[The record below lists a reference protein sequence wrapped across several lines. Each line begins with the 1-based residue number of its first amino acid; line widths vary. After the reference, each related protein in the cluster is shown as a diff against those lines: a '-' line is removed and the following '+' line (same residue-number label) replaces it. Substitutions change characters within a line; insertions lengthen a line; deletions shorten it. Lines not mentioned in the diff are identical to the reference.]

1 MSSVLKNPD
10 IRIEPLTVEDLKEIP
25 LLQPEGW
32 ADILPSIRDY
42 CVLDFCFPLK
52 ATLGNTLVGI
62 GTAIF
67 HRSTAWL
74 GHIIVHKDYRN
85 FGIGSTITKSLIEL
99 VQKTPCKSIFLIA
112 TALGEPV
119 YKKLGFDIQTH
130 YAFFEN
136 GFIPDEEFYQIKPFE
151 QKYVGP
157 LLALDHSISGEN
169 RIELFQNHF
178 THARLYI
185 ENNNLDGF
193 YLPTLGEG
201 LIIARTADAGLA
213 LMKNRY
219 PDHKKICLP
228 IDNRDGIDFLLK
240 NGFKELRQASRMV
253 LGDNFSWQ
261 ASKVFSRIGG
271 NLG

>member
-1 MSSVLKNPD
+1 MSGLLKNPD
-10 IRIEPLTVEDLKEIP
+10 VRIEPLTAADLKEIAF
-25 LLQPEGW
+25 LQPEGW
-32 ADILPSIRDY
+32 GDILPSIQDY
-42 CVLDFCFPLK
+42 CILDFCFPLK
-52 ATLGNTLVGI
+52 ATIGNTIVGI

-85 FGIGSTITKSLIEL
+85 FGIGTTITRSLIEL
-99 VQKTPCKSIFLIA
+99 VQKTPCKTILLIA

-130 YAFFEN
+130 YVFFEN
-136 GFIPDEEFYQIKPFE
+136 GFIPAEGSDHIKPFE
-151 QKYVGP
+151 QKYVGS

-169 RIELFQNHF
+169 RIELLQNHF
-178 THARLYI
+178 THARLHI
-185 ENNNLDGF
+185 ENNSLVGF

-201 LIIARTADAGLA
+201 LIIASTADAGLA

-219 PDHKKICLP
+219 ADHKKICLP
-228 IDNRDGIDFLLK
+228 VDNRDGINFLLEH
-240 NGFKELRQASRMV
+240 GFTELRRASRMV
-253 LGDNFSWQ
+253 LGENFLWQ
-261 ASKVFSRIGG
+261 ASKMFSRIGG

>member
-1 MSSVLKNPD
+1 MSSILKNPD

-32 ADILPSIRDY
+32 ADILPSIKDY

-85 FGIGSTITKSLIEL
+85 FGIGTTITKSLIEL
-99 VQKTPCKSIFLIA
+99 VQKTHCKSIFLIA

-119 YKKLGFDIQTH
+119 YKKLGFNIQTH
-130 YAFFEN
+130 YVFFEN
-136 GFIPDEEFYQIKPFE
+136 GFILEEGYYQIKPFE
-151 QKYVGP
+151 QKYTGP
-157 LLALDHSISGEN
+157 LLALDHSISGEA
-169 RIELFQNHF
+169 RVELFQNHF

-185 ENNNLDGF
+185 ENNNLNGF

-201 LIIARTADAGLA
+201 LIISHTPNAGLA
-213 LMKNRY
+213 LMRNRY
-219 PDHKKICLP
+219 ADHKKICLP
-228 IDNRDGIDFLLK
+228 IDNHDGINFLLE
-240 NGFKELRQASRMV
+240 NGFTELRRASRMV
-253 LGDNFSWQ
+253 LGDNVPWQ
-261 ASKVFSRIGG
+261 ASKMFSRIGG